1 LREPLAP
8 RMIKDRLLDSRL
20 KRGGAP
26 RIGGPVDAL
35 ALFVASGFGSGF
47 IPFAPGTFGS
57 LVGLLIAYGLITL
70 FGSNA
75 PLLQNGLIIASVLL
89 AALGIWSGSRAEK
102 ILARKDA
109 SQIVI
114 DEVCGQL
121 VSFVFIAPY
130 LVRFG
135 PQWRWWLVIGFA
147 LFRIFD
153 IFKPYPIGELQ
164 HFKGGLGV
172 MMDDILAGIY
182 AAAILS
188 VVMYIW

>member
-1 LREPLAP
+1 MIRE
-8 RMIKDRLLDSRL
+8 KFEESRA
-20 KRGGAP
+20 KRGVAP
-26 RIGGPVDAL
+26 RINGPVDAL

-57 LVGLLIAYGLITL
+57 LVGLLIAYGLITV
-70 FGSNA
+70 FGDHA
-75 PLLQNGLIIASVLL
+75 PLLQNSLIITSALL

-121 VSFVFIAPY
+121 ISFVFIAPN
-130 LVRFG
+130 LVQPG
-135 PQWRWWLVIGFA
+135 LQWRWWLVIGFA

-164 HFKGGLGV
+164 HFNGGLGV

-182 AAAILS
+182 AAVILS

>member
-1 LREPLAP
+1 
-8 RMIKDRLLDSRL
+8 MIKDRLLDSRL

>member
-1 LREPLAP
+1 
-8 RMIKDRLLDSRL
+8 MIRDRFAESRT
-20 KRGGAP
+20 KRGVAS
-26 RIGGPVDAL
+26 RIGGPVDVI
-35 ALFVASGFGSGF
+35 ALFAASGFGSGF

-57 LVGLLIAYGLITL
+57 LVGLLIAYGLITV
-70 FGSNA
+70 FGDNA
-75 PLLQNGLIIASVLL
+75 PLLQNSLIITSVLL

-121 VSFVFIAPY
+121 ISFVFIAPY
-130 LVRFG
+130 LVRPG
-135 PQWRWWLVIGFA
+135 WQWRWWLVIGFA
-147 LFRIFD
+147 LFRVFD

-164 HFKGGLGV
+164 HLNGGLGV

>member
-1 LREPLAP
+1 
-8 RMIKDRLLDSRL
+8 MIKERFQESRL
-20 KRGGAP
+20 KRGGVA
-26 RIGGPVDAL
+26 RIGGPADAL

-47 IPFAPGTFGS
+47 MPFAPGTFGS
-57 LVGLLIAYGLITL
+57 LVGLLIAYGLITA
-70 FGSNA
+70 FGSNT
-75 PLLQNGLIIASVLL
+75 PLLQNSLIITSLLL
-89 AALGIWSGSRAEK
+89 AALGIWSGTRAEK

-121 VSFVFIAPY
+121 ISFVFIAPY
-130 LVRFG
+130 LAQPA

-147 LFRIFD
+147 LFRFFD

-172 MMDDILAGIY
+172 MMDDIVAGIY
-182 AAAILS
+182 AAVILS
-188 VVMYIW
+188 VIIFIW

>member
-1 LREPLAP
+1 
-8 RMIKDRLLDSRL
+8 MIKDRLQDSRL
-20 KRGGAP
+20 KRGVEP
-26 RIGGPVDAL
+26 RISGPLDAL

-57 LVGLLIAYGLITL
+57 LVGLLIAYGLISI
-70 FGSNA
+70 FGANA
-75 PLLQNGLIIASVLL
+75 PLLQNSLILTSVLL
-89 AALGIWSGSRAEK
+89 AALGIWSGSRAER

-121 VSFVFIAPY
+121 ISFVFIAPY
-130 LVRFG
+130 LGRPG
-135 PQWRWWLVIGFA
+135 LQWRWWLVIGFA

-172 MMDDILAGIY
+172 MMDDVLAGIY
-182 AAAILS
+182 AAVILS
-188 VVMYIW
+188 VVIYFW

>member
-8 RMIKDRLLDSRL
+8 SMIKDRLQDSRL
-20 KRGGAP
+20 KRGAAP

-35 ALFVASGFGSGF
+35 ALFAASGFGSGF

-57 LVGLLIAYGLITL
+57 LVGLLIAYGLITV

-75 PLLQNGLIIASVLL
+75 PLLQNSLIITSVLL

-130 LVRFG
+130 LVRPG
-135 PQWRWWLVIGFA
+135 LPWGWWLVMGFA

-182 AAAILS
+182 AAVILS
-188 VVMYIW
+188 VVIYFW